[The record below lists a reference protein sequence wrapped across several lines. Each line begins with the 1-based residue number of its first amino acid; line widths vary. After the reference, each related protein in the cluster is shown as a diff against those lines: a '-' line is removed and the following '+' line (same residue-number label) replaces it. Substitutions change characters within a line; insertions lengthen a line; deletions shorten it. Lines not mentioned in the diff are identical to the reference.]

1 MIRKLKRKFILI
13 NMSLV
18 FVVLAVT
25 FGSIVY
31 SDYHNIQRDWD
42 TILHMT
48 LGMRDQPPSQQPAER
63 FDVGHAPHK
72 DEDTQPFAMSV
83 SFCVDVDRSGKIL
96 GMRGNNAEA
105 TDEFL
110 EKVVEEV
117 LATDRQDGYLRA
129 YNLRYLVDKGKPDTQ
144 IAFVDVSRAISAFHR
159 LIVTLLL
166 IGLVALL
173 AFFGISVF
181 LAQITIKPVKEAWDQ
196 QRQFVADASHELK
209 TPLTVILANT
219 GILMSH
225 RQDTIEAQVK
235 WVEYIKDEAVR
246 MKKLVEDMLFLA
258 KSDVAKAPSRQT
270 ELDLSE
276 LVWSCLLP
284 FESVAYEHELTM
296 DNQITPDIIIHADEG
311 QMKQLTAI
319 LLDNAC
325 KYAEPGGKVTVR
337 LEKKQD
343 KAVLIVN
350 NTGEVIEKEKMTHL
364 FERFYRADESRA
376 RTEGG
381 YGLGLSIAK
390 SIAESH
396 HGKITVESDSEHGT
410 TFTVFLNKKAG

>member
-1 MIRKLKRKFILI
+1 MLRKLKRKFILI

-25 FGSIVY
+25 FGMILFTNY
-31 SDYHNIQRDWD
+31 KIIQREWD
-42 TILHMT
+42 NTLRMT
-48 LGMRDQPPSQQPAER
+48 LRMDEETPFKQPAER
-63 FDVGHAPHK
+63 FDVAHAPK
-72 DEDTQPFAMSV
+72 RSSDTKPLFMSV
-83 SFCVDVDRSGKIL
+83 SFSVDVDSDGKIL

-110 EKVVEEV
+110 EQAVSAVMTEGKSE
-117 LATDRQDGYLRA
+117 GYLRT
-129 YNLRYLVDKGKPDTQ
+129 YNLRYLVEKGNQDTQ
-144 IAFVDVSRAISAFHR
+144 IAFVDVSRSMREFSR
-159 LIVTLLL
+159 LALMLLL
-166 IGLVALL
+166 VGIIGLA
-173 AFFGISVF
+173 AFFGISLF
-181 LAQITIKPVKEAWDQ
+181 LARVTIRPVKEAWDK

-219 GILMSH
+219 GILLSH
-225 RQDTIEAQVK
+225 KQDSIEKQEK
-235 WVEYIKDEAVR
+235 WVGYIKDEAVR

-258 KSDVAKAPSRQT
+258 KSDVAKASVKQT

-284 FESVAYEHELTM
+284 FESVAYEQEITI
-296 DNQITPDIIIHADEG
+296 DNQIAKDIIIHADEG
-311 QMKQLTAI
+311 QMKQLMVI

-325 KYAEPGGKVTVR
+325 KYTERGGKVSVV

-343 KAVLIVN
+343 KAVLSVN
-350 NTGEVIEKEKMTHL
+350 NTGAAIEKERLTHI

-390 SIAESH
+390 SIVEGH
-396 HGKITVESDSEHGT
+396 HGKISVESDAEHGT
-410 TFTVFLNKKAG
+410 TFLVTLHKKSN